1 MNKSFKNVIIH
12 NNEKFL
18 DLSMFSGV
26 LLLGHNHK
34 IFRNTIKNFYSKKF
48 SITNFYNDKTKKK
61 IFFLIKKFFKNT
73 KKLYFCTT
81 GSEAVIKAIRI
92 SNAIKPKANKIA
104 MINGSWHGSV
114 DQTLFK
120 LKNEFNIESISSGI
134 NRFFKDNLVMLPY
147 NNVHHSIKILD
158 KEYKDISCIIV
169 EPIMGSLPN
178 EDCKKYLQF
187 LRLYCNKKKII
198 LIFDEI
204 ITGIRTLE
212 GSVQNKFNISPDI
225 TIAGKIIGGGLPIS
239 LIIVNDIVNKKIA
252 KLKKNIFF
260 GGTFTANNLSLFSC
274 LNTLK
279 YINKN
284 KGIIKKICFNTLL
297 LHKKISSF
305 IKNKKID
312 AQIMSFDGFLRIIFT
327 KKKVKNRS
335 ARDFLEK
342 NKKNKIDKFKKFLF
356 KKKIIYP
363 NNGIIFISNQFSMKN
378 VDFVSNMINQGLLK
392 YFK

>member
-134 NRFFKDNLVMLPY
+134 NRFFKNNLIILPY
-147 NNVHHSIKILD
+147 NDLHLSKKILD
-158 KEYKDISCIIV
+158 KSIKIFPASLLSRSWGRYLIKIV
-169 EPIMGSLPN
+169 
-178 EDCKKYLQF
+178 
-187 LRLYCNKKKII
+187 
-198 LIFDEI
+198 
-204 ITGIRTLE
+204 
-212 GSVQNKFNISPDI
+212 
-225 TIAGKIIGGGLPIS
+225 
-239 LIIVNDIVNKKIA
+239 
-252 KLKKNIFF
+252 KNIYNF
-260 GGTFTANNLSLFSC
+260 
-274 LNTLK
+274 
-279 YINKN
+279 
-284 KGIIKKICFNTLL
+284 
-297 LHKKISSF
+297 
-305 IKNKKID
+305 
-312 AQIMSFDGFLRIIFT
+312 
-327 KKKVKNRS
+327 
-335 ARDFLEK
+335 
-342 NKKNKIDKFKKFLF
+342 
-356 KKKIIYP
+356 
-363 NNGIIFISNQFSMKN
+363 
-378 VDFVSNMINQGLLK
+378 
-392 YFK
+392 